1 VVVNP
6 PKSTSCLLDTQAL
19 APFRMRL
26 SGTSRDGESVQ
37 LSTAKCTI
45 GSAPGTTLRLRAP
58 GVQPLHCLLLRGPGG
73 VVARA
78 VAADTRLNGVPF
90 RDARLK
96 PGYRLSLGPIEFV
109 IETPA

>member
-1 VVVNP
+1 MVVDS
-6 PKSTSCLLDTQAL
+6 PKCTNCLLDTQAV
-19 APFRMRL
+19 APFHMRL
-26 SGTSRDGESVQ
+26 SGTSRDGELVQ
-37 LSTAKCTI
+37 VSSAKCTI

-58 GVQPLHCLLLRGPGG
+58 GVLSLHCLILRGPRG

-96 PGYRLSLGPIEFV
+96 PGDRLSLGPIEFV